1 MKNRDIARILDR
13 IGDVLEFKGENVFK
27 VNAYRRAARALD
39 DLAEDVQAIK
49 EQGRLRQIPG
59 IGSGMAEKVEEY
71 LSTGKIG
78 KHEEL
83 TKDLPPRLMDLLNIP
98 GLGPK
103 TLQLAYERLGV
114 RDLEDLKRV
123 IADGNLAGLPGM
135 GAKKVENIQKGIEHL
150 MGSRQRIPLGVAYP
164 LVQTIVGELE
174 KIAGVSRVSAA
185 GSLRRMR
192 ETIGD
197 IDILATGKKGAVI
210 IEEFCQLPLVERI
223 LAQGDTKGSVIVEG
237 GTQVDLRVV
246 EEAAYGAALQY
257 FTGSKDHNIKLR
269 EMAKAGGL
277 KISEYGVFK
286 GQRKLSGKT
295 EEEVYKVLGLPLI
308 PPELREDRGEIEA
321 GLKGDLPEL
330 VEAKKILGDLHVH
343 SEFSDGASTLEEIAA
358 EGKDLGYKYVAI
370 CDHSRSVKYAGG
382 LSADRLERQGEE
394 IRRLNSKLK
403 GIQLLAGSEVDIKGD
418 GSLDFPDRLLE
429 KLDIVLAAIHQGF
442 KQRVTERMCRAM
454 ENPHVDVIVHP
465 TGRLIS
471 RREGYE
477 VDLEAVLK
485 KAAET
490 RTALEINAYY
500 DRLDLN
506 DMNCLRAG
514 KLGVKVAIGTDAHHS
529 NQMWMLQLGVGVAR
543 RGWLEAK
550 DVVNT
555 LPAGRVGKWKSG

>member
-27 VNAYRRAARALD
+27 VNAYRRAARALE

-83 TKDLPPRLMDLLNIP
+83 TKDLPPRLMDLLKIP

-442 KQRVTERMCRAM
+442 KQRVTERMCKAM

>member
-442 KQRVTERMCRAM
+442 KQRVTERMCKAM

>member
-27 VNAYRRAARALD
+27 VNAYRRAARALE

-442 KQRVTERMCRAM
+442 KQRVTERMCKAM